1 MDLWV
6 VYNPRTKEV
15 CYTGKHK
22 DCMYVL
28 ENSPSHC
35 RILSVKELNDIKN
48 GETK

>member
-6 VYNPRTKEV
+6 VYDPRRKELI
-15 CYTGKHK
+15 YRGKHK

-35 RILSVKELNDIKN
+35 RILSPKELNDIKN